1 MRMMNALVLA
11 AAIAVGLSAAGSYAQ
26 NATQHEHTAAP
37 AAAQAPAM
45 GHQAMMAAM
54 QADQK
59 KLDELVAQMNA
70 ATGEDKIDKIAAVVT
85 ELAAR
90 EKKMNSM
97 MMMMHGGAQQMPHDA
112 NH

>member
-11 AAIAVGLSAAGSYAQ
+11 AAIAVALSAAGSYAQ
-26 NATQHEHTAAP
+26 NATQHEHAAP
-37 AAAQAPAM
+37 AAAQASAM
-45 GHQAMMAAM
+45 DHQAMMATM
-54 QADQK
+54 QAEQK
-59 KLDELVAQMNA
+59 KLDELIAQMNA
-70 ATGEDKIDKIAAVVT
+70 ARGEDKIDKIAAVVT

-90 EKKMNSM
+90 EKRMNSM

>member
-11 AAIAVGLSAAGSYAQ
+11 AAIAVALSAAGSYAQ
-26 NATQHEHTAAP
+26 NANQHEHAAP

-45 GHQAMMAAM
+45 DHQAMMAAM

-70 ATGEDKIDKIAAVVT
+70 ARGEDKIDKNRCRRHR
-85 ELAAR
+85 AR
-90 EKKMNSM
+90 RRERRR
-97 MMMMHGGAQQMPHDA
+97 
-112 NH
+112 

>member
-1 MRMMNALVLA
+1 
-11 AAIAVGLSAAGSYAQ
+11 
-26 NATQHEHTAAP
+26 
-37 AAAQAPAM
+37 
-45 GHQAMMAAM
+45 
-54 QADQK
+54 
-59 KLDELVAQMNA
+59 MNA

-97 MMMMHGGAQQMPHDA
+97 MMMMHGDAQQIPHDA